1 LTSKEKDYEPTGKEG
16 EGVSRFHRDPTSSLT
31 FGDDI
36 SVTNVSASSLG
47 LMGYRTPNIPK

>member
-16 EGVSRFHRDPTSSLT
+16 EGVSRFHRDPTSSLI

-36 SVTNVSASSLG
+36 GVTNVSASSLG